1 VITALPIFA
10 LDMRAGEPI
19 LFATRIDPFSRHV
32 IKWSILTGF
41 VLHLLLSALWIVA
54 FAAGMTAFGSGEGVW
69 LAKALGVVLSVF
81 YAPVLLAARL
91 GLCEANI
98 GPYPSFGTVIWC
110 VIVGAIAYKL
120 RQAIEERRT
129 WVQE

>member
-1 VITALPIFA
+1 MTFA
-10 LDMRAGEPI
+10 R
-19 LFATRIDPFSRHV
+19 RIHPNSRHV
-32 IKWSILTGF
+32 IKWSIITGF
-41 VLHLLLSALWIVA
+41 VLHLLLSALWIAA

-69 LAKALGVVLSVF
+69 LAKALGIVMSVF

-110 VIVGAIAYKL
+110 VIVGAIASKV
-120 RQAIEERRT
+120 RQATKERRSEQGVGGQPAT
-129 WVQE
+129 PPRVGD